1 MFAAITAAENGAK
14 TALIEKTP
22 RLGTKLSITGKGRC
36 NLTNNS
42 PVSELMEN
50 IPRNPKFM
58 YSALSGFDAGAV
70 MKYFEGLGVPL
81 KTERGKRVFP
91 VSDKA
96 GDIVKALSDRLSA
109 LGVVILR
116 GRVSELILENGACVG
131 VRCENTEYRA
141 KSVIL
146 ATGGKSYPKTG
157 SDGYGYILAKQ
168 AGHIIIPPEPSLSAL
183 VTEKSP
189 LLRAAG
195 LTLKNVAVTLCDRDK
210 RIYEDLGEL
219 LFTVDGVSGPTVLS
233 ASAHIPKPE
242 RGRYTLKIDLKPALD
257 EKKLDARIQ
266 RDFNERHGAP
276 FSGSLRG
283 LLPKELTEPITELS
297 GITPGKKVDEV
308 TREERHR
315 LCALLK
321 GLSLEITGFRP
332 IEEAII
338 TRGGV
343 SVKEISP
350 KTMESRLCKGLYF
363 AGEIIDVDAYTGG
376 FNLQIAFSTARAAGV
391 SAASRRS
398 GS

>member
-1 MFAAITAAENGAK
+1 MFSAIAAAEGGAK
-14 TALIEKTP
+14 TALIEKNS
-22 RLGTKLSITGKGRC
+22 RLGVKLSITGKGRC

-42 PVSELMEN
+42 PVAEHMEN

-58 YSALSGFDAGAV
+58 YSALSGFDSGAV
-70 MKYFEGLGVPL
+70 MRYFEGLGVPL

-96 GDIVKALSDRLSA
+96 GDIVRALSDRLSA
-109 LGVVILR
+109 LGVTIVR
-116 GRVSELILENGACVG
+116 GNVRALILENGACVG
-131 VRCENTEYRA
+131 VRCENKDHRA

-157 SDGYGYILAKQ
+157 SDGSGYALAKQ
-168 AGHIIIPPEPSLSAL
+168 AGHTVISPEPSLSAL
-183 VTEKSP
+183 TTEKSP
-189 LLRAAG
+189 LLRASG
-195 LTLKNVAVTLCDRDK
+195 LTLKNAAVSLYDRDK
-210 RIYEDLGEL
+210 RIYEDFGEL
-219 LFTVDGVSGPTVLS
+219 LFTGYGVSGPTVLS

-242 RGRYTLKIDLKPALD
+242 RGRYKLKIDLKPALD

-266 RDFNERHGAP
+266 RDFNERHGTP
-276 FSGSLRG
+276 FSESLRG
-283 LLPKELTEPITELS
+283 LLPKELTEPITGLS
-297 GITPGKKVDEV
+297 GIPPEKKVDEV
-308 TREERHR
+308 TREERHG

-350 KTMESRLCKGLYF
+350 GTMESRLCEGLFF

-376 FNLQIAFSTARAAGV
+376 FNLQIAFSTARAAGI
-391 SAASRRS
+391 AAALRKDNT
-398 GS
+398 